1 MKPKFRAPRNVV
13 VDPFQLARLL
23 LQDSL
28 PKSDPE
34 FERVLGHLRAR
45 DVKSLASLGLISDLE
60 YQDQDFNR
68 LLALR
73 QIRTLFSKNEALTD
87 DVRCTKAA
95 EYSFRRAE
103 RICRI
108 SNKRLDWYGVKEGRQ
123 KPFFKK
129 CLSKMQHDIA
139 VLLGDVDTYKA
150 VMNRD
155 VRLTNGA
162 TEDRTRKRSHPYMKI
177 TGKLRSTR
185 ASILYLGGLLRE
197 SGVDLSS
204 CRFTAVEQ
212 NTVIFVPKNWKTHRS
227 IAKEPTH
234 ALPFQLAL
242 DSYVKRRIKKWG
254 IDLSSQLR
262 NQELARIGSID
273 GSLATIDLEM
283 ASDTLSYNTV
293 ALLLPH
299 DWFRLFEAFRS
310 SKYKAPFESGRYS
323 KFSSMGN
330 GYTFTL
336 ETLIFGAA
344 CRAVG
349 SQKYSVYG
357 DDIVIETELVGMLV
371 KLLSFLGFKVN
382 KEKSYVNPASRFRE
396 SCGSDYF
403 NGRLVTPFY
412 MREVPRLEDFSG
424 MCHLING
431 LLSATNPGLLWDHL
445 LHWVRVQ
452 KLRLV
457 PFNDDTRS
465 GILIHPHTAWRF
477 KRLYVERRPSLK
489 GLPNPDYGFSVF
501 LGYSTRQ
508 VSRKTHGWRSLLLWH
523 LRAAA
528 NVIAPT
534 HKSKRTSSILLS
546 ANSRLLNYTEG
557 ENITSSIAIET
568 RFHHAVKRFFPVH
581 NRVPSYVFL
590 LEDFAE
596 NYLSTLN

>member
-1 MKPKFRAPRNVV
+1 MKPKFRAPRKVV

-23 LQDSL
+23 LKDSL
-28 PKSDPE
+28 PVDDPE
-34 FERVLGHLRAR
+34 FERVLGCLRAR
-45 DVKSLASLGLISDLE
+45 DLKTLASLGQIPDLE
-60 YQDQDFNR
+60 HHDQAINR

-95 EYSFRRAE
+95 EHSFQRAE

-108 SNKRLDWYGVKEGRQ
+108 TNKRLDWYGVKEERQ
-123 KPFFKK
+123 NPFLEK
-129 CLSKMQHDIA
+129 CLSKMQRDIA
-139 VLLGDVDTYKA
+139 ALLGDVDSYKA

-162 TEDRTRKRSHPYMKI
+162 TEDRTRKRSHPFMKI

-185 ASILYLGGLLRE
+185 ASVLYLGGLLQE
-197 SGVDLSS
+197 IGADLTS
-204 CRFTAVEQ
+204 CRFTAVEN

-242 DSYVKRRIKKWG
+242 DSFIKRRLKKWG

-262 NQELARIGSID
+262 NQELAREGSID

-299 DWFRLFEAFRS
+299 EWFRLFEAFRS
-310 SKYKAPFESGRYS
+310 SKYKASFGSGSYA

-349 SQKYSVYG
+349 SQRYAVYG
-357 DDIVIETELVGMLV
+357 DDIVIESELVGSLF

-396 SCGSDYF
+396 SCGSDYY
-403 NGRLVTPFY
+403 NGRLVTP
-412 MREVPRLEDFSG
+412 
-424 MCHLING
+424 
-431 LLSATNPGLLWDHL
+431 
-445 LHWVRVQ
+445 LH
-452 KLRLV
+452 
-457 PFNDDTRS
+457 
-465 GILIHPHTAWRF
+465 
-477 KRLYVERRPSLK
+477 ER
-489 GLPNPDYGFSVF
+489 G
-501 LGYSTRQ
+501 
-508 VSRKTHGWRSLLLWH
+508 
-523 LRAAA
+523 
-528 NVIAPT
+528 
-534 HKSKRTSSILLS
+534 SSS
-546 ANSRLLNYTEG
+546 
-557 ENITSSIAIET
+557 
-568 RFHHAVKRFFPVH
+568 
-581 NRVPSYVFL
+581 
-590 LEDFAE
+590 
-596 NYLSTLN
+596 